1 MTSHI
6 ERRKFLA
13 TLGGAAASWPL
24 AARAQQGG
32 MPVVGFLHGASA
44 DGAAYQVTAF
54 RQGLNQTGYVEG
66 QNVTI
71 EYRWAEGQYNRLP
84 ALATDLVAHPLAVIA
99 TAGGISSVLA
109 AKAVTKAIPIVFLTG
124 DDPVKFG
131 LVASLNRPGGN
142 LTGVSFLSPVLEA
155 KRVELLRVLV
165 PTATTIAVLVNP
177 NSPGA
182 EARLEDVREAA
193 RLLGQQVSI
202 VNAGSEGDFEAAFA
216 RLVQQGAGALIVV
229 SDPLFN
235 NHRDQLT
242 ALTARHTIPAIYF
255 DREFAL
261 AGGLMSYGTSIADAY
276 RQLGIYAGRIVK
288 GEKPA
293 DLPVVQPTKFEL
305 VINLKTAKALGLN
318 IPDKLLALAD
328 EVIE

>member
-1 MTSHI
+1 MK
-6 ERRKFLA
+6 RRDFITL
-13 TLGGAAASWPL
+13 LGGAAATWPR
-24 AARAQQGG
+24 AARAQQPA
-32 MPVVGFLHGASA
+32 MPVIGFLHGASA
-44 DGAAYQVTAF
+44 DGAAYEVTAF
-54 RQGLNQTGYVEG
+54 LQGLQKTGNVEG
-66 QNVTI
+66 RNVMI
-71 EYRWAEGQYNRLP
+71 EYRWAEGQYDRLP
-84 ALATDLVAHPLAVIA
+84 ALAADLVGHPLAVIA
-99 TAGGISSVLA
+99 AAGGIASVLA

-131 LVASLNRPGGN
+131 LVGSLNRPGGN
-142 LTGVSFLSPVLEA
+142 LTGVTFLSPALEA
-155 KRVELLRVLV
+155 KRLELLRELV

-182 EARLEDVREAA
+182 EARLKDVREAA
-193 RLLGQQVSI
+193 RLLGQQFSI
-202 VNAGSEGDFEAAFA
+202 VSAGSEGDFEVAFA
-216 RLVQQGAGALIVV
+216 GLVPQRAGALIVV

-242 ALTARHTIPAIYF
+242 ALAARRAIPTIYF

-276 RQLGIYAGRIVK
+276 RQVGIYAGRILK

-293 DLPVVQPTKFEL
+293 DLPVMQPTKFEL
-305 VINLKTAKALGLN
+305 VFNLKTAKALGLTV
-318 IPDKLLALAD
+318 PDKLLALAD

>member
-1 MTSHI
+1 M
-6 ERRKFLA
+6 RRREFL
-13 TLGGAAASWPL
+13 TLLGGATAWPL
-24 AARAQQGG
+24 AARAQQPT
-32 MPVVGFLHGASA
+32 MPVIGFLHGASA
-44 DGAAYQVTAF
+44 DGAAYEVTAF
-54 RQGLNQTGYVEG
+54 LQGLNQTGYVEG
-66 QNVTI
+66 RNVTI
-71 EYRWAEGQYNRLP
+71 EYRWAEGQYDRLP
-84 ALATDLVAHPLAVIA
+84 ALAADLVGHPLAVIGA
-99 TAGGISSVLA
+99 AGGIASVLA

-142 LTGVSFLSPVLEA
+142 LTGVSFLSPALEA
-155 KRVELLRVLV
+155 KRVELLRELV

-182 EARLEDVREAA
+182 EARLKDVREAA
-193 RLLGQQVSI
+193 RLLGQQFSI
-202 VNAGSEGDFEAAFA
+202 VNAGSEGDFEVTFA
-216 RLVQQGAGALIVV
+216 GLVQQRAGALIVS

-242 ALTARHTIPAIYF
+242 ALAARRAIPAIYF
-255 DREFAL
+255 DREFAV

-276 RQLGIYAGRIVK
+276 RQLGIYAGRILK

-293 DLPVVQPTKFEL
+293 DLPVMQPTKFDL
-305 VINLKTAKALGLN
+305 VINLKTAKALGLTV
-318 IPDKLLALAD
+318 PDKLLALAD

>member
-1 MTSHI
+1 MTMK
-6 ERRKFLA
+6 RRQFITL
-13 TLGGAAASWPL
+13 LGGAAVWPL
-24 AARAQQGG
+24 AAGAQQPA
-32 MPVVGFLHGASA
+32 MPVIGFLHGASA
-44 DGAAYQVTAF
+44 DGAASQVTAF
-54 RQGLNQTGYVEG
+54 LQGLNQTGYVEG
-66 QNVTI
+66 RNVTI
-71 EYRWAEGQYNRLP
+71 EYRWAEGQYDRLP
-84 ALATDLVAHPLAVIA
+84 ALVADLVSHPLAVIA
-99 TAGGISSVLA
+99 AAGGITSVLA

-142 LTGVSFLSPVLEA
+142 LTGVSFLSPALEA
-155 KRVELLRVLV
+155 KRVELLRELV

-182 EARLEDVREAA
+182 EARLKDVREAA
-193 RLLGQQVSI
+193 RLLGQQFSI
-202 VNAGSEGDFEAAFA
+202 VNAGSEGDFEVTFA
-216 RLVQQGAGALIVV
+216 GLVQQRAGALIVL

-242 ALTARHTIPAIYF
+242 ALAARRAIPAIYF
-255 DREFAL
+255 DREFAV

-276 RQLGIYAGRIVK
+276 RQLGIYAGRILK

-293 DLPVVQPTKFEL
+293 DLPVMQPTKFEL
-305 VINLKTAKALGLN
+305 VINLKTAKALGLDV
-318 IPDKLLALAD
+318 PDKLLALAD

>member
-1 MTSHI
+1 
-6 ERRKFLA
+6 
-13 TLGGAAASWPL
+13 
-24 AARAQQGG
+24 

-182 EARLEDVREAA
+182 EARLGDVREAA

>member
-1 MTSHI
+1 MASYI
-6 ERRKFLA
+6 GRRELLA
-13 TLGGAAASWPL
+13 ALGGAAAWPL

-165 PTATTIAVLVNP
+165 PTATTIAGLVNP

-182 EARLEDVREAA
+182 EARLGDVREAA

-202 VNAGSEGDFEAAFA
+202 VNAGSERDFEAAFA

-261 AGGLMSYGTSIADAY
+261 AGGLMS
-276 RQLGIYAGRIVK
+276 
-288 GEKPA
+288 
-293 DLPVVQPTKFEL
+293 
-305 VINLKTAKALGLN
+305 
-318 IPDKLLALAD
+318 
-328 EVIE
+328 

>member
-109 AKAVTKAIPIVFLTG
+109 ARAVTKAIPIVFLTG

-182 EARLEDVREAA
+182 EARLGDVREAA

>member
-1 MTSHI
+1 
-6 ERRKFLA
+6 
-13 TLGGAAASWPL
+13 
-24 AARAQQGG
+24 

-165 PTATTIAVLVNP
+165 PTATTIAGLVNP

-182 EARLEDVREAA
+182 EARLGDVREAA

-216 RLVQQGAGALIVV
+216 NLLEIVGYDNLPQNTSGANADSPRLVQQGAGALIVV